1 MRASPRFAG
10 SRQRL
15 FPRRAATIL
24 VHGCSKSIIVN
35 SGAARNRQ
43 LFSRTALAEFNEI
56 LEARVKERT
65 AELEQSEAALC
76 AAAKQK
82 DELIAVL
89 AHGLRNPLAP
99 LRTGID
105 TLLHFE
111 TPLAADKRA

>member
-1 MRASPRFAG
+1 M
-10 SRQRL
+10 
-15 FPRRAATIL
+15 
-24 VHGCSKSIIVN
+24 
-35 SGAARNRQ
+35 
-43 LFSRTALAEFNEI
+43 
-56 LEARVKERT
+56 
-65 AELEQSEAALC
+65 C